1 MPVICVINMPY
12 NGLYDQLVV
21 YKANTFHD
29 VQFID
34 ECLENAAACKKVTQ
48 EQRNG
53 FIKEGS
59 KTANLEIVPE
69 RRMHPVLAVLL
80 NK

>member
-1 MPVICVINMPY
+1 M
-12 NGLYDQLVV
+12 
-21 YKANTFHD
+21 
-29 VQFID
+29 

-48 EQRNG
+48 EQRNV

-59 KTANLEIVPE
+59 KTAHLETVPE
-69 RRMHPVLAVLL
+69 GRMHPLLAVLL